1 MTCAFPFDT
10 MPSENVLC
18 RAFLQVSDDLQTGY
32 KCLAGCEIG
41 SKFCDCILFR
51 CLLDGSGPG
60 QLEGKGTRD
69 SARVPDSALQRGWSS
84 WPVHLQRM
92 GFHLSSPTEQQKLYS
107 SCAFATFSGNKGI
120 HAIVMFIEFRLW
132 RFIRPPLNR
141 NPGHC
146 LHSLSSWMNHKNGHP
161 GIGIGFHILKS
172 LFASHVLC
180 SQSHLRSLKCR
191 QRYVTSALR
200 AERMPNVDR
209 AICRDRQSL
218 KLPPELKFI

>member
-1 MTCAFPFDT
+1 MTCKLVA
-10 MPSENVLC
+10 NVLQDVKLVPNSVTAFFFDVSWMVRDPVSLKVRARGIQLEC
-18 RAFLQVSDDLQTGY
+18 RILRSE
-32 KCLAGCEIG
+32 AGA
-41 SKFCDCILFR
+41 
-51 CLLDGSGPG
+51 PG
-60 QLEGKGTRD
+60 QCIFKEWVFT
-69 SARVPDSALQRGWSS
+69 SA
-84 WPVHLQRM
+84 H
-92 GFHLSSPTEQQKLYS
+92 QQS
-107 SCAFATFSGNKGI
+107 NRNSTVCAFATFSGNKGI

-146 LHSLSSWMNHKNGHP
+146 LHSLSSWMNHKNGHL

-180 SQSHLRSLKCR
+180 SQSHLRSLKCW

-209 AICRDRQSL
+209 AICRDRLSL
-218 KLPPELKFI
+218 KLPLELRFI